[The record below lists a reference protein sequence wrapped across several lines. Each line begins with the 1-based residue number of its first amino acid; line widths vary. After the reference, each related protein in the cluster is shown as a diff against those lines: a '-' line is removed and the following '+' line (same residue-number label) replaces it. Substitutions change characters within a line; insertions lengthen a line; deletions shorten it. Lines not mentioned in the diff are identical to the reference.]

1 MRFIK
6 HIYIIPLLVL
16 LACGG
21 NNETPKVNEEA
32 MQYCDSAMILS
43 STDGITSY
51 EKAIVLLDKATELD
65 TNYYLAYWNKLP
77 LLTELK
83 HYDKALIA
91 AKKLI
96 RANPTNPDI
105 YVTIG
110 TLYERLEDTVSAT
123 KYYNNGLELYNK
135 YLDTMTSQTPNY
147 DMLLM
152 NKGITLVMMGK
163 DKEGNNLLK
172 KIYDKQT
179 DKDFKEM
186 LLGFMNKS
194 KVEIM
199 DRYQPK

>member
-1 MRFIK
+1 M
-6 HIYIIPLLVL
+6 L

>member
-1 MRFIK
+1 M
-6 HIYIIPLLVL
+6 PVLLL
-16 LACGG
+16 LACGES
-21 NNETPKVNEEA
+21 NETPKVNEEA
-32 MQYCDSAMILS
+32 MLYCDSAMVLS
-43 STDGITSY
+43 SAEGVTGY
-51 EKAIVLLDKATELD
+51 QNAIILLDKATSID
-65 TNYYLAYWNKLP
+65 SNYYLAYWNKLR
-77 LLTELK
+77 LLSELK

-91 AKKLI
+91 AKNLI

-110 TLYERLEDTVSAT
+110 TLYERLEDTVSAG

-152 NKGITLVMMGK
+152 NKGITLVMLGK

-179 DKDFKEM
+179 DKDFKE
-186 LLGFMNKS
+186 LLRGFMYKN

-199 DRYQPK
+199 DKYQPK